1 VQQVDDEHHCLFD
14 CQHPDLLRARSA
26 FVNSIPSGHVPVSFQ
41 LIFQAA
47 ALDRRQL
54 RLAVRFVAECYH
66 IAEACNRSLQAGA
79 APPVGLH
86 PVLALL
92 PADELDLFDS
102 ASESSLPVD
111 NHLDSLNSS
120 RSTSSELV
128 EVV

>member
-1 VQQVDDEHHCLFD
+1 VPITFQQ
-14 CQHPDLLRARSA
+14 
-26 FVNSIPSGHVPVSFQ
+26 
-41 LIFQAA
+41 IFQAA

-66 IAEACNRSLQAGA
+66 IAEACNRLQQAGA
-79 APPVGLH
+79 APPLGLH

-92 PADELDLFDS
+92 PVDELDLFDS
-102 ASESSLPVD
+102 ASDSSLPVD

-120 RSTSSELV
+120 RATSRELV